1 MHCINILPLLPTNQ
15 PTNSSREQYL
25 HSCHLSRTRS
35 SIYYWM
41 RHGQSFNQPTETG
54 THLQICAY
62 CIPHRWHNGYTT
74 CERSCRGQH
83 QRRRDMHT
91 RFTRARA
98 WPEGSTWDNFE
109 TFQWVYTWK
118 DNRLEP
124 CRLNITLFWKSNC
137 KGQLVCWFDIVQNV
151 FSLFFILSIHTI
163 KLLI

>member
-1 MHCINILPLLPTNQ
+1 MDGTCLLVSNRVYTRSNWSTARAHLNPRDHPAIISTLCAH
-15 PTNSSREQYL
+15 SSREQYL
-25 HSCHLSRTRS
+25 HSCHLRRTRS

-54 THLQICAY
+54 THLQVCTY

-74 CERSCRGQH
+74 RERSCRGQH

-98 WPEGSTWDNFE
+98 WLEGSTWDNFE

-118 DNRLEP
+118 DNRQEP
-124 CRLNITLFWKSNC
+124 CRLNITLFLKSSF
-137 KGQLVCWFDIVQNV
+137 KGQ
-151 FSLFFILSIHTI
+151 
-163 KLLI
+163 